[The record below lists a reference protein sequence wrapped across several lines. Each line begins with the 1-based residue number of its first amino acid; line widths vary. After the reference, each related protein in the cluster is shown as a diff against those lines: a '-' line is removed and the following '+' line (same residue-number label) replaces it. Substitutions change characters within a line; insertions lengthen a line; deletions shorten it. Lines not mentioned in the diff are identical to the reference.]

1 MGFAISILIAI
12 AMAFV
17 IFKVGYALLGSLGS
31 PMPEPPPVGE
41 MRRVKLTYR
50 CPQCGMQLRVT
61 QAPDQEILAP
71 RHCMDEMDLVPEPD

>member
-1 MGFAISILIAI
+1 VTVVSVAIAI

-17 IFKVGYALLGSLGS
+17 IFKVGYGLLGSFSS
-31 PMPEPPPVGE
+31 PMPEPPPPGE
-41 MRRVKLTYR
+41 MRKVKLTYK